1 MISKKRWLSTL
12 TLLFAFALV
21 AAACSD
27 DGDSDTTAAA
37 APGDTTTAAPADTT
51 TAAPADTTTAAPAD
65 TTTAAPTGGVPL
77 DEFQMGILLV
87 GPEFDQGYSQAH
99 FEGAQYAIGQ
109 LGLPPE
115 ALISLDFINPADS
128 PGLTPEGVAADMISQ
143 GADLIVFNS
152 DDMRDGAFLAAEQN
166 PDVPMIW
173 VSGDSAWEDGK
184 AFEADLT
191 NLGNL
196 WAQMIFGKMIAG
208 CAAALQSETGQLG
221 YLGPLTNDETRRLVN
236 SAYLGAQYCWENFRG
251 EDPAALTFDVTY
263 IGFWFEIPGVT
274 LDATQVV
281 NDFIDGGADVV
292 LSGIDTT
299 QALVRSGQR
308 ADAGEA
314 LWAIP
319 YDFID
324 ACQEAPSIC
333 LGVPYFNW
341 GPAYLD
347 IAQSVI
353 DGNFEATWN
362 WIPPDWND
370 INDLSTSVIGY
381 VNGEGLTPENE
392 VLLEQFI
399 AGLGDGTIALYTG
412 PLNWQ
417 DGTPFLADGETASEF
432 QIWYSEQCLEG
443 INGVCDLG

>member
-1 MISKKRWLSTL
+1 MKSRNHWLSTL
-12 TLLFAFALV
+12 TLLAAFALL
-21 AAACSD
+21 ASACSD
-27 DGDSDTTAAA
+27 DGGTAVE
-37 APGDTTTAAPADTT
+37 D
-51 TAAPADTTTAAPAD
+51 
-65 TTTAAPTGGVPL
+65 
-77 DEFQMGILLV
+77 FQFGILLV

-99 FEGAQYAIGQ
+99 FEGAQYAIEQ
-109 LGLPPE
+109 LGLPEE
-115 ALISLDFINPADS
+115 ALISLDFINPADN

-152 DDMRDGAFLAAEQN
+152 DDMRDGAFAAAEQN

-184 AFEADLT
+184 DYRSDLS

-196 WAQMIFGKMIAG
+196 WGQMTFGKMIAG
-208 CAAALQSETGQLG
+208 CAAALETQTGQLG

-251 EDPAALTFDVTY
+251 GNPADLTFDVTY

-308 ADAGEA
+308 ADAGEQ

-319 YDFID
+319 YDFVD
-324 ACQEAPSIC
+324 ACQEAPDIC

-353 DGNFEATWN
+353 DGDFEAEWQ
-362 WIPPDWND
+362 WIAPDWAD
-370 INDLSTSVIGY
+370 INDLDSSVVGFIKG
-381 VNGEGLTPENE
+381 NGLSADAAANLDT
-392 VLLEQFI
+392 FI
-399 AGLGDGTIALYTG
+399 AGLGDGTINLYTG

-417 DGTPFLADGETASEF
+417 DGTPFLGAGETASEF
-432 QIWYSEQCLEG
+432 QIWYSDQCLEG